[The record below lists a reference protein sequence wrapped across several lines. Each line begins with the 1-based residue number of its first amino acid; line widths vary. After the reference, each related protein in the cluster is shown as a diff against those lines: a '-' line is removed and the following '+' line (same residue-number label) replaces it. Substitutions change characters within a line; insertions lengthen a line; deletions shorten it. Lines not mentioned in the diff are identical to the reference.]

1 MDEQID
7 VISLLIDVFDL
18 TVGMK
23 MSLRTQSSSEGSRDA
38 DLMVLL
44 PPADEA
50 RDIVTTKTLKTI
62 FTRVRQ
68 HFEVD
73 KHL

>member
-23 MSLRTQSSSEGSRDA
+23 MSLTTQSSSEGSRDA

-50 RDIVTTKTLKTI
+50 RDIVTTKTSK
-62 FTRVRQ
+62 
-68 HFEVD
+68 D
-73 KHL
+73 HLYKGSPTF